1 MQNHAFY
8 ENNIFYFKKNC
19 FRCTSRHAFR
29 RTISGSFVSKCSLYR
44 SAIGFLLAACFM
56 LVALLLFAPQT
67 AFAKSYDMPN
77 VSINAQI
84 QTNGDLQVVEQ
95 RQFDFNGSFSAVW
108 WNYNGLPSGA
118 QLSIDSVRMVHV
130 DDSGAVQ
137 NDWTTLSSVPFQ
149 LDWREEGGPGNIS
162 YSFDEPEDTVYAF
175 FNETDSSVVFELT
188 YTIKDAVQAYSD
200 VGELYWKFIG
210 SEWEGDSSNVSF
222 VVSLPV
228 PSGAT
233 IEAGEN
239 VRAWGHGPLD
249 AKVTINPD
257 GTVTYEIPQVN
268 AGSYAEAR
276 ILFPTEWLSDVMAKD
291 NNAHFSTANLDT
303 ALNEERTW
311 ADRANADRVGTL
323 ALMFVVVLACL
334 VLLVWAFRSF
344 IKYGKELKPQFTD
357 EYWRDVPLEG
367 EHPSVIGRLCRF
379 NKESTTDFTAT
390 IMHLANLG
398 AVQINEG
405 TYQQKGVLGSKTVED
420 YYLTRVP
427 DVELNLNSEIDRKA
441 MTILFDE
448 IAGGESSLWLGTV
461 KEYAEEHPKSF
472 SDLMMRWQGIVT
484 AHVSAG
490 EYFES
495 YSCVKR
501 TRMSFAAVVLIAVCV
516 VLAFLFNNIFVIIPG
531 VITGIVL
538 MVVSRF
544 MDRRTQKG
552 ADVYARCE
560 ALKKWLT
567 EFSALNERP
576 PMDVKV
582 WGEFMVYALVF
593 GVAEKAMEELRKAVP
608 EAVEGDYSF
617 MGVYNTTPWWIWYSA
632 GYSAS
637 SLPDLGTAFE
647 NVVSSSVST
656 SASAISG
663 NMSSAGGFGGGFS
676 GGGGGGFGGGGG
688 AR

>member
-8 ENNIFYFKKNC
+8 ENTIFYFKKNC
-19 FRCTSRHAFR
+19 FRRTSRHTSR
-29 RTISGSFVSKCSLYR
+29 RTISGSSVSMCSLHR
-44 SAIGFLLAACFM
+44 SVIGFLFAACFM
-56 LVALLLFAPQT
+56 LAALLLFAPQT

-108 WNYNGLPSGA
+108 WNYNDLPSGA
-118 QLSIDSVRMVHV
+118 QLSIDSVRMAHV
-130 DDSGAVQ
+130 DDSGVVQ

-149 LDWREEGGPGNIS
+149 LDWREEGGPGKTV
-162 YSFDEPEDTVYAF
+162 YSFDEPEKTVYAF
-175 FNETDSSVVFELT
+175 FNESDSRVVFELT
-188 YTIKDAVQAYSD
+188 YTVKDVVQAYSD

-210 SEWEGDSSNVSF
+210 SEWEEDSSNISLT
-222 VVSLPV
+222 VSLPV
-228 PSGAT
+228 PSGTT

-249 AKVTINPD
+249 AVVAINSD
-257 GTVTYEIPQVN
+257 GTVTYQVPHVS
-268 AGSYAEAR
+268 AGSYVEAR
-276 ILFPTEWLSDVMAKD
+276 ILFPTEWLSDVMAQDK
-291 NNAHFSTANLDT
+291 NAHFSTAYLET

-311 ADRANADRVGTL
+311 ADHANAQRAGTL
-323 ALMFVVVLACL
+323 ALILVVVLVCL
-334 VLLVWAFRSF
+334 ALLIWAFRSF
-344 IKYGKELKPQFTD
+344 IRYGKELKPQFTD
-357 EYWRDVPLEG
+357 KYWRDVPLEG

-398 AVQINEG
+398 AVQINKG
-405 TYQQKGVLGSKTVED
+405 TYQQKGVLGPKTVED

-427 DVELNLNSEIDRKA
+427 DIELGLNSEIDRQA
-441 MTILFDE
+441 MTMLFDV
-448 IAGGESSLWLGTV
+448 IAGGQSSLWLGTI
-461 KEYAEEHPKSF
+461 KEYAENQPESF
-472 SDLMMRWQGIVT
+472 SNLMMRWQGLVT
-484 AHVSAG
+484 SHVSAG
-490 EYFES
+490 EYFEN
-495 YSCVKR
+495 YSSVKR
-501 TRMSFAAVVLIAVCV
+501 TRMSFIAVVLIAICV
-516 VLAFLFNNIFVIIPG
+516 ALAFGFNNIFVIIPG

-647 NVVSSSVST
+647 NVVSSSVSA
-656 SASAISG
+656 SVSAISG